1 VSSRLGCAL
10 ALVGLF
16 LAGFVGVGAVLLLRA
31 PGPSATASLGDSIV
45 PPPGYVRLDDGEA
58 GAGGQS
64 AGSTATLLGVPSV
77 PGYQDAVLRAWGRA
91 PDQPSRAV
99 VVLLVRLASD
109 ADATALRD
117 AYVRAAT
124 SRGAVAF
131 GTPEPL
137 RGLREPADEAG
148 RFAQRVVVARGV
160 RLYVVSVV
168 TPTRETDT
176 SEVVRLALAATGST
190 R

>member
-10 ALVGLF
+10 ALVALF
-16 LAGFVGVGAVLLLRA
+16 LVGFAGVGAVLLLRA
-31 PGPSATASLGDSIV
+31 PGPSSTVALGDTIV

-77 PGYQDAVLRAWGRA
+77 PGYQDAVLRAWGRT

-99 VVLLVRLASD
+99 VVLLVRLVSD
-109 ADATALRD
+109 ADAVSLRD
-117 AYVRAAT
+117 AYVRSAT

-131 GTPEPL
+131 AAPEPL
-137 RGLREPADEAG
+137 RGLREPADTAG
-148 RFAQRVVVARGV
+148 RFTQRVVVARGA

-168 TPTRETDT
+168 TPARESEP
-176 SEVVRLALAATGST
+176 SEVVRLALAQ